1 MELSKL
7 RKLVNT
13 NFSVESYWVT
23 LAYVAEN
30 APRNVDEAEVDL
42 KEWLNKHEIQE
53 SKSKYVAIF
62 SKEKGRFYIYLFV
75 NFPDRDSA
83 ERGIWEKVRSVVS
96 RLKVNELSGL
106 VVYAFS
112 GEVVKILLSLD

>member
-53 SKSKYVAIF
+53 SKYVAIF

-83 ERGIWEKVRSVVS
+83 ERGIWEKGRSVVS

-106 VVYAFS
+106 VGYACS